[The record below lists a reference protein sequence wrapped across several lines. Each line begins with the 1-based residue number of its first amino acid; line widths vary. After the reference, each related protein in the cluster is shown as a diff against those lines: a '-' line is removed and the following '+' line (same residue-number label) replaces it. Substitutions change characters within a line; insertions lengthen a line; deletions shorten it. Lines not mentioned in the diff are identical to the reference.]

1 MKLRLA
7 AAVAGVAL
15 AVGVTA
21 GTASAGQP
29 AVKGCLGESVSANAQ
44 LLHPYG
50 QVVLVPNAPRNEAG
64 SIGDAVHLVQAGLF
78 PDELFPNTCNPPS

>member
-7 AAVAGVAL
+7 AAVAAVAV
-15 AVGVTA
+15 AVGVGA

-29 AVKGCLGESVSANAQ
+29 AVQGCVGESVSANARAF
-44 LLHPYG
+44 HPYG
-50 QVVLVPNAPRNEAG
+50 QVVLAPNAPRNEVG

-78 PDELFPNTCNPPS
+78 PDDLFPNTCNPD